1 MCTVEDKPAEAS
13 SNTVAHNPSL
23 HPPSCAPPIAPP
35 PQAQMDDARQ
45 YLEGMGYKV
54 RKELQEAPINL
65 SYQEAMKYT
74 RVFKG
79 LDSDKDGHIS
89 IQDLRKALNEMG
101 EAVSDD
107 ELRALIAEVDIN
119 KNCTIEE
126 EEFLQVNFGHVFF
139 GMGTVYVLYITRWLK
154 WASCYHVVAQVG
166 IMWSC
171 GGSSGHHVIMWW
183 LRWASCDHVVA

>member
-1 MCTVEDKPAEAS
+1 MGPCNNGFILFFKSKSATLINSAISK
-13 SNTVAHNPSL
+13 
-23 HPPSCAPPIAPP
+23 
-35 PQAQMDDARQ
+35 QAQMDDARQ

-74 RVFKG
+74 KVFKG

-89 IQDLRKALNEMG
+89 IQDLRKALSEMG
-101 EAVSDD
+101 ETVSDD

-126 EEFLQVNFGHVFF
+126 EEFLQVSVCVCVCVC
-139 GMGTVYVLYITRWLK
+139 MCVCVCVRACILDLRLL
-154 WASCYHVVAQVG
+154 
-166 IMWSC
+166 
-171 GGSSGHHVIMWW
+171 VIYMYM
-183 LRWASCDHVVA
+183 